1 MTAAAWS
8 AVGCWS
14 EVGARKTANQFH
26 QHAALECRWIGRMSL
41 PTSTSP
47 LFDPA
52 LSDVGA
58 ELIAR
63 DVSLRTTDLALKPD
77 AQARASAVSLV
88 QDRANVRPDHVLR
101 HWALDPAL
109 TFLNHGSY
117 GATPRAALRHQQSL
131 RDRME
136 RDPVRLFKSD
146 LENLMDGAREKLA
159 AFINVN
165 PADLAPI
172 RNATYALCT
181 ILQANIR
188 AGLLKAG
195 DEVLVTDHEY
205 GSLSNELERLEAEYG
220 IVTVKAK
227 IPYPCPSPSLVIE
240 KFMGAVTKKTRLAII
255 SHITS
260 TSAMIFP
267 VAPIIRDLQA
277 KGIDVLLDGAHSPGQ
292 IPTDVRALA
301 PTYFLGSGHKWLSG
315 PKGSA
320 FMYVRPDRQSIFRPL
335 ALSGR
340 ANKIRPERALFLR
353 DFDYQGTDDYSAFLS
368 LPVAIEALGTILPGG
383 WPALIRANHEMILK
397 GRDVLCKALALEPP
411 TPDSMVGSMVTL
423 RIPEPPEH
431 LKSRKTCYDDALQ
444 DILYEKYRIVVP
456 IWRLSCNDQRIVRI
470 SAQVYNTLGEYE
482 YLASALKTELA
493 NEWR

>member
-1 MTAAAWS
+1 
-8 AVGCWS
+8 
-14 EVGARKTANQFH
+14 
-26 QHAALECRWIGRMSL
+26 MSL

-52 LSDVGA
+52 LSDVGS
-58 ELIAR
+58 ELLAR
-63 DVSLRTTDLALKPD
+63 DVSPRPSSRERDLAHKPD
-77 AQARASAVSLV
+77 PLARSSGGPLV
-88 QDRANVRPDHVLR
+88 LDRADVRPEHLTR

-117 GATPRAALRHQQSL
+117 GATPRAALRHQQAF

-159 AFINVN
+159 AFINVH

-181 ILQANIR
+181 ILQANLR

-205 GSLSNELERLEAEYG
+205 GSLANELERLEAEHG
-220 IVTVKAK
+220 IVTVKAR
-227 IPYPCPSPSLVIE
+227 IPFPCPSPSVVIE
-240 KFMGAVTKKTRLAII
+240 RFMACVTKKTRLAII
-255 SHITS
+255 SHVTS

-267 VAPIIRDLQA
+267 VAPILRELHA
-277 KGIDVLLDGAHSPGQ
+277 RGVDVLLDGAHSPGQ

-301 PTYFLGSGHKWLSG
+301 PTYFVGSGHKWLSG

-368 LPVAIEALGTILPGG
+368 LPVAIESLGTMLAGG
-383 WPALIRANHEMILK
+383 WPALLRANHELVLQ
-397 GRDVLCKALALEPP
+397 GRDVLCNALGLEPP

-431 LKSRKTCYDDALQ
+431 LKTRKTCYDDALQ

-470 SAQVYNTLGEYE
+470 SAQAYNTLGEYE
-482 YLASALKTELA
+482 YLAAALKTELA
-493 NEWR
+493 NEWRSR

>member
-1 MTAAAWS
+1 MLVQDGRA
-8 AVGCWS
+8 GQGIS
-14 EVGARKTANQFH
+14 ETRAH
-26 QHAALECRWIGRMSL
+26 
-41 PTSTSP
+41 
-47 LFDPA
+47 
-52 LSDVGA
+52 
-58 ELIAR
+58 
-63 DVSLRTTDLALKPD
+63 
-77 AQARASAVSLV
+77 ASAV
-88 QDRANVRPDHVLR
+88 DRVVDRVLDRVNVRPEHLTR

-117 GATPRAALRHQQSL
+117 GATPKAALRHQQAF

-146 LENLMDGAREKLA
+146 LEHLIDGAREKIA
-159 AFINVN
+159 GFINLN

-181 ILQANIR
+181 ILQANLR
-188 AGLLKAG
+188 AGLMRAG

-205 GSLSNELERLEAEYG
+205 GSLANELERLRTEHG
-220 IVTVKAK
+220 IVVVKAK
-227 IPYPCPSPSLVIE
+227 IPFPCSSPSLVIE
-240 KFMGAVTKKTRLAII
+240 TFMAAVTKKTRLAII

-267 VAPIIRDLQA
+267 VASILRELQA

-301 PTYFLGSGHKWLSG
+301 PTYFIGSGHKWLSG

-320 FMYVRPDRQSIFRPL
+320 FMYVRPDRQGMFRPL

-368 LPVAIEALGTILPGG
+368 LPVAIEALGTMLPGG
-383 WPALIRANHEMILK
+383 WPALLRSNHQMVLQ
-397 GRDVLCKALALEPP
+397 GRDVLCNTLGLEPP
-411 TPDSMVGSMVTL
+411 TPDSMVGSMVTI

-431 LKSRKTCYDDALQ
+431 MKARKTCYDDALQ

-456 IWRLSCNDQRIVRI
+456 IWRLSSSDERIVRI

-482 YLASALKTELA
+482 YLAGALKTELA

>member
-1 MTAAAWS
+1 
-8 AVGCWS
+8 
-14 EVGARKTANQFH
+14 
-26 QHAALECRWIGRMSL
+26 MSL
-41 PTSTSP
+41 PKNPTP

-52 LSDVGA
+52 LADATSLSPLREREKFGWEPSPAAPTGGSNAGDALDPVDA
-58 ELIAR
+58 ALDLAVTRVLDRALAAPMPSLAR
-63 DVSLRTTDLALKPD
+63 QRDLALDKPD
-77 AQARASAVSLV
+77 GLS
-88 QDRANVRPDHVLR
+88 R
-101 HWALDPAL
+101 HWALDPNL

-117 GATPRAALRHQQSL
+117 GATPRAALRFQQAF

-146 LENLMDGAREKLA
+146 LENLVDGAREKIATFL
-159 AFINVN
+159 NVN

-181 ILQANIR
+181 ILQASLR
-188 AGLLKAG
+188 SKLLKAG

-205 GSLSNELERLEAEYG
+205 GSLANELERLHVEHG
-220 IVTVKAK
+220 IVVVKAK
-227 IPYPCPSPSLVIE
+227 IPYPCPSPSAVIE
-240 KFMGAVTKKTRLAII
+240 QFMGCVTKKTRLAII

-267 VAPIIRDLQA
+267 VAPILRELNA
-277 KGIDVLLDGAHSPGQ
+277 RGIDTLLDGAHSPGQ

-301 PTYFLGSGHKWLSG
+301 PTYFIGSGHKWLSG

-340 ANKIRPERALFLR
+340 ANKVRPERALFLR

-368 LPVAIEALGTILPGG
+368 LPVAIETLGTMLAGG
-383 WPALIRANHEMILK
+383 WPALLRSNHELILK
-397 GRDVLCKALALEPP
+397 GRDVLCKALSIEPP

-423 RIPEPPEH
+423 RIPEPPEQ
-431 LKSRKTCYDDALQ
+431 LLSRKTCYDDALQ

-456 IWRLSCNDQRIVRI
+456 IWRLSSSDERIVRI
-470 SAQVYNTLGEYE
+470 SAQVYNTLPEYE
-482 YLASALKTELA
+482 YLAQALKTELA